1 MRAELHGSA
10 HNRIDKNT
18 PAKPVGLSEC
28 DLDGGYETFF
38 AKSCLSGNDPF
49 ADVSV
54 RLALA
59 KKQPLGDLLEPQL
72 FVVFLSNCG
81 AKAAEDWSDYD
92 IGLKLHRLDVRW
104 RHGQHFVLRFNSYI
118 N

>member
-1 MRAELHGSA
+1 MSA
-10 HNRIDKNT
+10 A
-18 PAKPVGLSEC
+18 PA
-28 DLDGGYETFF
+28 YERSVSLVWTITKTGP
-38 AKSCLSGNDPF
+38 AVHDPF